1 VVNPSSRAEA
11 VAAEQAHLDIV
22 VRRVEQLRAQ
32 AQERLSEV
40 RGERL
45 GSTFAAQFERDVLTH
60 HQAGRV
66 ARYTVGD
73 REALLFGRLDLDDAS
88 SLPIGRLS
96 VMDEDGPILVDWRA
110 PASAPFY
117 RATAA
122 RPEGVARR
130 RTILVE
136 GPRVL
141 DVMDELVD
149 SDAAS
154 RLGLEATTGQG
165 ALLAALERAHGHEM
179 RDIVAT
185 IQADQDRIIRAPATG
200 TLIVTGGPGTGK
212 TVVALHR
219 VAFLLYSDR
228 ERFENRGVLV
238 VGPSRTFTDYTR
250 RVLPS
255 LGEDRV
261 VQRPL
266 EALGPAGIEAVG
278 WDAPEVAAFKGAS
291 GMADAC
297 RRMLISALPPLPP
310 TTRFTVAGTTAE
322 VSGRRLAQLRH
333 RLLSRIDPTRP
344 SGRYHAR
351 RVAAGAA
358 MLSELRSAWEQGRA
372 EHATSSDPGPAGF
385 DELALESPAV
395 RMLERCFWPTLD
407 PEDVLRDYVRGT
419 RLLNDVVEVAAPD
432 VLAQVHDAWR
442 VATGWTVEDVALL
455 DELDAL
461 LGPLDGGPEL
471 RSPDDDPRP
480 PDVTDRWYADFAHV
494 VVDEAQDLSPMQWRA
509 VVRRGPFASWTIVGD
524 LAQRARDAAPRT
536 WEEVAGLVGR
546 RVVNIETL
554 TTNYRTPAEL
564 SGLAR
569 DALSLAGH
577 DPDGFPRTVRVT
589 GRAPVLVVDEE
600 PFGDALVRTVRSLVS
615 AEGTLGIIASV
626 GDVAQVEHALAA
638 AFTPAELVDVRVHDP
653 RRAKGLEFDDLVVVA
668 PEGVLANSPLG
679 AHDLYVALTRATR
692 SLHIITAEPTLP
704 VLASLDRER
713 DEEQGRDQSRQ
724 ARMSNTMTPRAPS
737 S

>member
-1 VVNPSSRAEA
+1 MTRPSSRAVA
-11 VAAEQAHLDIV
+11 VAAEQAHLDLV
-22 VRRVEQLRAQ
+22 TSRVEALRAQ
-32 AQERLSEV
+32 AQDRLSEV

-73 REALLFGRLDLDDAS
+73 REALLFGRLDLDDAT

-96 VMDEDGPILVDWRA
+96 VIGDDGPILVDWRA
-110 PASAPFY
+110 PAAGAFY

-122 RPEGVARR
+122 QPQGVARR

-141 DVMDELVD
+141 DVMDELI
-149 SDAAS
+149 DAEAAQ

-165 ALLAALERAHGHEM
+165 ALLAALERTHGHEM

-185 IQADQDRIIRAPATG
+185 IQGDQDRIIRAPATG

-266 EALGPAGIEAVG
+266 EALGPAGLDVSG
-278 WDAPEVAAFKGAS
+278 WDVPEVAAFKG
-291 GMADAC
+291 DAAMVGVC
-297 RRMLISALPPLPP
+297 RRMLVEALPPLPP
-310 TTRFTVAGTTAE
+310 TTRFTVSGTTAE
-322 VSGRRLAQLRH
+322 VSGRRLANLRD
-333 RLLSRIDPTRP
+333 RLITRIDPSRP
-344 SGRYHAR
+344 AGRYHAR
-351 RVAAGAA
+351 RNAAEDA
-358 MLSELRSAWEQGRA
+358 LRSELRTVWERRRGEQASASGE
-372 EHATSSDPGPAGF
+372 PGQVGF
-385 DELALESPAV
+385 DELVAESPAV
-395 RMLERCFWPTLD
+395 RMLERCFWPVLD
-407 PEDVLRDYVRGT
+407 PQEVLREYVRGARDLADIVDMGDGRASST
-419 RLLNDVVEVAAPD
+419 IAA
-432 VLAQVHDAWR
+432 VHAAWR
-442 VATGWTVEDVALL
+442 GASAWTVEDVALL

-461 LGPLDGGPEL
+461 LGPSEPPRESRGEDEG
-471 RSPDDDPRP
+471 PRP

-494 VVDEAQDLSPMQWRA
+494 VVDEAQDLSAMQWRA

-524 LAQRARDAAPRT
+524 LAQRARDASPHT
-536 WEEVAGLVGR
+536 WEDVASLIGR
-546 RVVNIETL
+546 RVVTIETL

-564 SGLAR
+564 APLAR
-569 DALSLAGH
+569 RSLDLAGH
-577 DPDGFPRTVRVT
+577 DPDAFPRTVRVT
-589 GRAPVLVVDEE
+589 GRSPVLVIDPDPTGE
-600 PFGDALVRTVRSLVS
+600 ALLRTAAPLIDT
-615 AEGTLGIIASV
+615 EGTLGVI
-626 GDVAQVEHALAA
+626 AA
-638 AFTPAELVDVRVHDP
+638 AGDIGEVEQSFVTRFGVERLADVRFHDP
-653 RRAKGLEFDDLVVVA
+653 RRAKGLEFDDLIVVA
-668 PEGVLANSPLG
+668 PERIIDASPLG

-692 SLHIITAEPTLP
+692 SLNLISARASLP
-704 VLASLDRER
+704 VLDVVAAD
-713 DEEQGRDQSRQ
+713 
-724 ARMSNTMTPRAPS
+724 
-737 S
+737 

>member
-1 VVNPSSRAEA
+1 MSRPSSRAVA
-11 VAAEQAHLDIV
+11 VAAEQAHLDLV
-22 VRRVEQLRAQ
+22 TQRVEALRAQ
-32 AQERLSEV
+32 AEERLSEV

-73 REALLFGRLDLDDAS
+73 REALLFGRLDLDDAT

-96 VMDEDGPILVDWRA
+96 VIGDDGPILVDWRA
-110 PASAPFY
+110 PAAAAFY

-122 RPEGVARR
+122 QPQGVARR

-141 DVMDELVD
+141 DVMDELID
-149 SDAAS
+149 SEAAR

-165 ALLAALERAHGHEM
+165 ALLAALERVHGHTM

-185 IQADQDRIIRAPATG
+185 IQGDQDRIIRAPATG

-266 EALGPAGIEAVG
+266 EALGPSGLDVSG
-278 WDAPEVAAFKGAS
+278 WDVPAVAAFKG
-291 GMADAC
+291 DAVMVEVC
-297 RRMLISALPPLPP
+297 RRMLVAALPPLPP
-310 TTRFTVAGTTAE
+310 TTRFTVSGTTAE
-322 VSGRRLAQLRH
+322 VSGRTLARLRD
-333 RLLSRIDPTRP
+333 RLLARIDPSRP
-344 SGRYHAR
+344 AGRYHAR
-351 RVAAGAA
+351 RVAAEDA
-358 MLSELRSAWEQGRA
+358 LHSELRAAWERRRGEQ
-372 EHATSSDPGPAGF
+372 ATSSSEPGQVGF
-385 DELALESPAV
+385 DELVAESPAV
-395 RMLERCFWPTLD
+395 RMLERCFWPVLD
-407 PEDVLRDYVRGT
+407 PQELLRDYVRGA
-419 RLLNDVVEVAAPD
+419 RDLADIVDERERSS
-432 VLAQVHDAWR
+432 VLAVHEAWR
-442 VATGWTVEDVALL
+442 SASAWTVEDVALL

-461 LGPLDGGPEL
+461 LGPSDPPREVRGEDEG
-471 RSPDDDPRP
+471 PRP

-494 VVDEAQDLSPMQWRA
+494 VVDEAQDLSAMQWRA
-509 VVRRGPFASWTIVGD
+509 VVRRGPFASWTVVGD
-524 LAQRARDAAPRT
+524 LAQRARDASPRS
-536 WEEVAGLVGR
+536 WEEVAALIGR
-546 RVVNIETL
+546 RVVTIETL

-564 SGLAR
+564 APLAR
-569 DALSLAGH
+569 RSLELAGH
-577 DPDGFPRTVRVT
+577 DPDAFPTTVRVT
-589 GRAPVLVVDEE
+589 GRAPVLVSDDEPAGEVLLRMAAPIVD
-600 PFGDALVRTVRSLVS
+600 V
-615 AEGTLGIIASV
+615 EGTLGIIAAA
-626 GDVAQVEHALAA
+626 GDIERIRQ
-638 AFTPAELVDVRVHDP
+638 AFTDRYTSEQLADVRFHDP
-653 RRAKGLEFDDLVVVA
+653 RRAKGLEFDDLIVVA
-668 PEGVLANSPLG
+668 PERIIDASPLG

-692 SLHIITAEPTLP
+692 SLHVVTAVPTLP
-704 VLASLDRER
+704 VLDVLSR
-713 DEEQGRDQSRQ
+713 D
-724 ARMSNTMTPRAPS
+724 
-737 S
+737 